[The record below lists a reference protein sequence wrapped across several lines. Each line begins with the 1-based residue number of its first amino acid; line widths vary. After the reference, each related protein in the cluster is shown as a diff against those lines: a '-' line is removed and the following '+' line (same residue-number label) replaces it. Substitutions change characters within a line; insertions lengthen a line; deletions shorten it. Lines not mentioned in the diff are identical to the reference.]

1 MKMNINRLQLQ
12 NLGIN
17 MNQDILN
24 LTPEAVKLIAK
35 LIKYS
40 NGGFSSDEKQELIQD
55 LLALALKILEHKVDN
70 K

>member
-1 MKMNINRLQLQ
+1 MN
-12 NLGIN
+12 
-17 MNQDILN
+17 DSILN

-40 NGGFSSDEKQELIQD
+40 NGGFSSEEKHELIQD
-55 LLALALKILEHKVDN
+55 LLALALKILEHKVEN

>member
-1 MKMNINRLQLQ
+1 MNIDRLQLQ
-12 NLGIN
+12 NLGIT
-17 MNQDILN
+17 MNNSILN

-40 NGGFSSDEKQELIQD
+40 NGGFTAEEKHELIQD
-55 LLALALKILEHKVDN
+55 LLALALKILEHKVEN

>member
-1 MKMNINRLQLQ
+1 
-12 NLGIN
+12 

-40 NGGFSSDEKQELIQD
+40 NGGFTAEEKHELIQD

>member
-1 MKMNINRLQLQ
+1 MNIDRLQLQ

-17 MNQDILN
+17 MNDSILN

-40 NGGFSSDEKQELIQD
+40 NGGFTAEEKHELIQD
-55 LLALALKILEHKVDN
+55 LLALALKILEHKVEN

>member
-1 MKMNINRLQLQ
+1 MNIDRLQLQ

-24 LTPEAVKLIAK
+24 LTPEAVRLIAK
-35 LIKYS
+35 LIRYS
-40 NGGFSSDEKQELIQD
+40 NGGFTAEEKHELIQD
-55 LLALALKILEHKVDN
+55 LLALALKILEHKVEN

>member
-1 MKMNINRLQLQ
+1 MNIDRLQLQ
-12 NLGIN
+12 NLGIT

-40 NGGFSSDEKQELIQD
+40 NGGFTAEEKHELIQD

>member
-1 MKMNINRLQLQ
+1 MNIDRLQLQ
-12 NLGIN
+12 NLGIT
-17 MNQDILN
+17 MNDSILN

-40 NGGFSSDEKQELIQD
+40 NGGFTAEEKHELIQD
-55 LLALALKILEHKVDN
+55 LLALALKILEHKVEN

>member
-1 MKMNINRLQLQ
+1 MNIDRLQLKT
-12 NLGIN
+12 LGIN
-17 MNQDILN
+17 MNPDILN

-40 NGGFSSDEKQELIQD
+40 NGGFTAEEKHELIQD
-55 LLALALKILEHKVDN
+55 LLALALKILEHKVEN